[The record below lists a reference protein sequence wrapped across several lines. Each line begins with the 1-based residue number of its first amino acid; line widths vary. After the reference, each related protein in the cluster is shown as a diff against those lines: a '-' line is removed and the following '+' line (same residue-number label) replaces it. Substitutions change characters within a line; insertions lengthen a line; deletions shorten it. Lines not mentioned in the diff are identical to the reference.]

1 MTYRRTFREWAAD
14 AAKAVKGAA
23 HWTEVTLALAMMAV
37 ASFIGS
43 AAALWV
49 FGP

>member
-1 MTYRRTFREWAAD
+1 MTYRRAIREWAAD

-37 ASFIGS
+37 ASFAGAS
-43 AAALWV
+43 AARWV

>member
-23 HWTEVTLALAMMAV
+23 HWTEVTLALAMMAA
-37 ASFIGS
+37 ASFIGAS
-43 AAALWV
+43 AAHWV